1 MPYCVLGGVLA
12 SVSNGAF
19 STLSRKSTVGQWVGF
34 QIINGVGRGTSTQMA
49 SHQLTLLEAV
59 LT

>member
-34 QIINGVGRGTSTQMA
+34 QIINGMGRGTSTQMA
-49 SHQLTLLEAV
+49 SHRLT
-59 LT
+59 